1 MNYDNIPQELK
12 NLPQWSV
19 YKTYLDKDTHK
30 TKKIIISPTTSK
42 FAHCND
48 STTWTDFETATTYA
62 QKYNYVG
69 LTFALTKDILFV
81 DLDNAIDFDNQT
93 ISPKSQQILSQLPNT
108 YTEKS
113 ISGKGIHILCKG
125 NLPTDCYHRNDKDGI
140 EIYDTNRFICMT
152 GNLLDSQPIEISNS
166 TILQDYSHII
176 PQIAYD
182 YVGKR
187 QPLKI
192 YTPIKSTQ
200 SASDLITQ
208 IQNSKQSYKF
218 NALYSGNISSYP
230 SHSHAESALVFLLAW
245 WTQDSN
251 QIDNIIR
258 SSGLMR
264 DKWTS
269 RRGNTTYGQQLIH
282 QALSTVTPRKMR
294 DSNSEM

>member
-12 NLPQWSV
+12 ELPQWVV
-19 YKTYLDKDTHK
+19 YKTYLDKGTNK

-48 STTWTDFETATTYA
+48 CTTWTNFETAKDYA
-62 QKYNYVG
+62 QKHNYKG
-69 LTFALTKDILFV
+69 LVFALTKDIIFI
-81 DLDNAIDFDNQT
+81 DLDNAIDKTTEQV
-93 ISPKSQQILSQLPNT
+93 ISTKAQQIVELFPNT

-140 EIYDTNRFICMT
+140 EIYDTNRFICIT
-152 GNLLDSQPIEISNS
+152 GDLFTNATS
-166 TILQDYSHII
+166 TILKDYSQDI

-187 QPLKI
+187 KPLKVYI
-192 YTPIKSTQ
+192 PTKSTQ
-200 SASDLITQ
+200 STSDLITQ

-218 NALYSGNISSYP
+218 NSLYSGNTSSYP
-230 SHSHAESALVFLLAW
+230 SHSHAESALVYILAW
-245 WTQDSN
+245 WTQDPN
-251 QIDNIIR
+251 QIDNIVR

-264 DKWTS
+264 DKWIS

-282 QALSTVTPRKMR
+282 QALSTVTPRKER
-294 DSNSEM
+294 NNDSEM